1 MPLADLLRLLA
12 VPVFAWVA
20 YHDLKTRRIDRR
32 IWYPLLALGLITL
45 LMDGG
50 RMLSAD
56 PFTQRLFLVRV
67 MFSLVLLTLFAAGF
81 WYFGAF
87 GLADAKAFV
96 VLGVL
101 FPVVPAYELAGLTFP
116 LVPPSHGTFS
126 LTIITDGVLLGALYP
141 LALLVW
147 NGLFGRF
154 SPAMLVGRPVTW
166 ESVVETHGK
175 LLQTPNGFT
184 LSGLDL
190 DALRMYLR
198 WRGTTLDDLRADPA
212 RYRNPSS
219 LPDSFNPPTDG
230 RIQPDGGT
238 STDAWGAERFLDDVG
253 GAYGTTPE
261 SLRAGLEVLSTEDE
275 VWVSP
280 GMPFLIPL
288 FFGLLLALTYGDILF
303 GILLAAG
310 LV

>member
-1 MPLADLLRLLA
+1 VPLADLLRLLA

-20 YHDLKTRRIDRR
+20 FRDLKTRRIDSRV
-32 IWYPLLALGLITL
+32 WYPLLALGLITL

-56 PFTQRLFLVRV
+56 PFTQRLFFVRV
-67 MFSLVLLTLFAAGF
+67 LFSLVLLTLFAAGF

-101 FPVVPAYELAGLTFP
+101 FPVVPAYEIVGFTLP

-126 LTIITDGVLLGALYP
+126 LTIITDAVLLGALYP
-141 LALLVW
+141 LALLIW
-147 NGLFGRF
+147 NGLSGRY
-154 SPAMLVGRPVTW
+154 SPAMLVGRPVDW
-166 ESVVETHGK
+166 GSVVETHGK
-175 LLQTPNGFT
+175 LLQTPDGFT

-190 DALRMYLR
+190 DALRMYIR
-198 WRGTTLDDLRADPA
+198 WRGTTLDDLRADPDWH
-212 RYRNPSS
+212 RDPSS

-230 RIQPDGGT
+230 RIQPDGGAT
-238 STDAWGAERFLDDVG
+238 TDAWGAEAFLEDVG

-261 SLRAGLEVLSTEDE
+261 TLRAGLEVLSTEDE

-280 GMPFLIPL
+280 GMPFLLPL
-288 FFGLLLALTYGDILF
+288 FFGLLVALLYGDLLFGLLLALG
-303 GILLAAG
+303 LA
-310 LV
+310 

>member
-12 VPVFAWVA
+12 VPVFGWVA
-20 YHDLKTRRIDRR
+20 IRDLKTRRIDSR

-50 RMLSAD
+50 RMASAD
-56 PFTQRLFLVRV
+56 PFTQRLFIVRV
-67 MFSLVLLTLFAAGF
+67 GFSLVLLTLFAGGF

-87 GLADAKAFV
+87 GLADAKAFI
-96 VLGVL
+96 VLGLL
-101 FPVVPAYELAGLTFP
+101 FPVVPAYQLAGLTFP

-126 LTIITDGVLLGALYP
+126 LAIITDAVIIGALYP
-141 LALLVW
+141 LALLAW
-147 NGLFGRF
+147 NGLSGRY

-166 ESVVETHGK
+166 ESVLDTHGK
-175 LLQTPNGFT
+175 LLESPEGFT

-198 WRGTTLDDLRADPA
+198 WRGTTLEDVRADPD
-212 RYRNPSS
+212 RHRNPSS
-219 LPDSFNPPTDG
+219 LPETFNPPTDG

-238 STDAWGAERFLDDVG
+238 TTDTWGAEAFLEDVG

-261 SLRAGLEVLSTEDE
+261 TLRAGLEVLSTEDE

-280 GMPFLIPL
+280 GMPFLLPL
-288 FFGLLLALTYGDILF
+288 FFGLLVALVYGDLLFGLLLAL
-303 GILLAAG
+303 G